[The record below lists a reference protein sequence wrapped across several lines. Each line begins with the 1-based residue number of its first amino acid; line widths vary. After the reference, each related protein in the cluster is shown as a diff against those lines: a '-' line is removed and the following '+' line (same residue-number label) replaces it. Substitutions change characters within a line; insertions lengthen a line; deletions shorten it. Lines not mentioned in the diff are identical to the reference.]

1 MHLKLISFLKSF
13 SFFKGVLKTV
23 AVLLPIGVGWYFD
36 ALEIGIPVGLS
47 IIAISPSD
55 IPGNRKHHI
64 GGLLVATFLAMVSS
78 FFVNITYPYPY
89 LLELT
94 IFILTF
100 FNAYISLYGFR
111 ASMVAFSGL
120 FCIASTLSHI
130 QTGKGIYLYL
140 LYIFIS
146 GMWYISL
153 VLFYLSIKSRQYS
166 EQLLGK
172 CFLLTSEFF
181 SVRSDLLLSENRT
194 EGFKKMIDLQTNLN
208 ENYEKLREVILDS
221 RSKSGKTDYLQR
233 QFLMFIELVDI
244 FELALANPV
253 QYEKIDKEF
262 EENKDVL
269 QIYADFLQELSKQL
283 QQMSVYIGS
292 RKQIKL
298 DDSLKNLLLQAKLKN
313 EELKTQIKTESDK
326 EKSLT
331 LRNFY
336 IYIENQYKSIEKIR
350 VIFDN
355 YYSHDAGKRDEKT
368 YRKFVSYQNYSWKRL
383 KDHMSFKSSF
393 FRHSI
398 RLSVTTLIAYLIGN
412 YFSISNAYWIL
423 LTIFLIMRPG
433 FGLTKERSLSRIY
446 GTILG
451 GVIAF
456 AVIFLFPQPNLYLYF
471 GVLCMPIAFGLMQE
485 NYMYASIFITITAIF
500 MFALIS
506 PDVYSVIHDRL
517 LDTAIGVG
525 LAFVANYLLFPSWE
539 SRTYQDVVQKSIQ
552 ANVDYLKQVKIIFN
566 ENQGIT
572 NTYKVSR
579 KEAFLALSN
588 LNAAFQRMLQE
599 PKSKQNDNT
608 SIYEII
614 VIQQSFLASVAS
626 LGVRLKSKQVTFPK
640 EIFNETIDSL
650 ISLLKRTL
658 LLFTDNFSEEL
669 KENDFSLEKL
679 NQEMQK
685 IVEQQQNSSQYST
698 DSLPVISMRETHLYW
713 EQFNYLFGLVKN
725 LEQAIKQMIKGK

>member
-23 AVLLPIGVGWYFD
+23 AVLLPIGLGWYFD

-78 FFVNITYPYPY
+78 FFVNVTYPYPY

-94 IFILTF
+94 IFVLTF

-153 VLFYLSIKSRQYS
+153 VLFYLWVKPRQYS

-172 CFLLTSEFF
+172 CFSLTSEFF

-262 EENKDVL
+262 AENKDVL

-313 EELKTQIKTESDK
+313 EELKNQIKTESDK

>member
-153 VLFYLSIKSRQYS
+153 VLFYLWIKPRQYS

-172 CFLLTSEFF
+172 CFSLTSEFF

-262 EENKDVL
+262 AENKDFL

-313 EELKTQIKTESDK
+313 EELKNQIKTESDK

-456 AVIFLFPQPNLYLYF
+456 AVIFLFPYPNLYLYF

>member
-383 KDHMSFKSSF
+383 KDHISFKSSF

-456 AVIFLFPQPNLYLYF
+456 AVIFLFPYPNLYLYF

>member
-1 MHLKLISFLKSF
+1 MYLKLTSFLKSF
-13 SFFKGVLKTV
+13 SFFKGVLKTI
-23 AVLLPIGVGWYFD
+23 AVLIPIGIGWYFD
-36 ALEIGIPVGLS
+36 ILEIGIPVGLS

-64 GGLLVATFLAMVSS
+64 GGLLVATLLAMVSC

-94 IFILTF
+94 IFVLTF
-100 FNAYISLYGFR
+100 FNGYISLYGFR

-120 FCIASTLSHI
+120 FSIASTLSHI
-130 QTGKGIYLYL
+130 QTGAAIYVYL
-140 LYIFIS
+140 LCIFI
-146 GMWYISL
+146 GGLWYISL
-153 VLFYLSIKSRQYS
+153 VFIYLWIKPRQYS

-172 CFLLTSEFF
+172 CFSLTSDFF

-253 QYEKIDKEF
+253 QYDKIDKEF
-262 EENKDVL
+262 AQDKDVL
-269 QIYADFLQELSKQL
+269 RIYADFLKELSNQL

-292 RKQIKL
+292 RKQINL
-298 DDSLKNLLLQAKLKN
+298 DNSLKTLLLQAKRKN
-313 EELKTQIKTESDK
+313 EELKNQAQTKSDRDK
-326 EKSLT
+326 LLT

-355 YYSHDAGKRDEKT
+355 YYTNDVGKRDEKT

-383 KDHMSFKSSF
+383 KDHISFESSF

-398 RLSVTTLIAYLIGN
+398 RLSVTTLIAYFIGN

-451 GVIAF
+451 GIIAF
-456 AVIFLFPQPNLYLYF
+456 AVIYLFPFPSLYLYF

-525 LAFVANYLLFPSWE
+525 LAFVANYVLFPTWE
-539 SRTYQDVVQKSIQ
+539 SRTYQEVVQKSIKT
-552 ANVDYLKQVKIIFN
+552 NIDYLQQVKIVFN
-566 ENQGIT
+566 ENQGVT
-572 NTYKVSR
+572 NEYKVSR

-599 PKSKQNDNT
+599 PKSKQDDNT

-626 LGVRLKSKQVTFPK
+626 LGVRLKSKKVTFPK
-640 EIFNETIDSL
+640 EIFNRAIDSL
-650 ISLLKRTL
+650 TSLLKRAL
-658 LLFTDNFSEEL
+658 EPLVNDISIQVEEN
-669 KENDFSLEKL
+669 EFSLEEL

-685 IVEQQQNSSQYST
+685 IIEQQQSLSSSSN
-698 DSLPVISMRETHLYW
+698 DLLPVVSMREVHLYW

-725 LEQAIKQMIKGK
+725 LEQAIKQMTKRK

>member
-130 QTGKGIYLYL
+130 QTGKGIYSYL

-262 EENKDVL
+262 AENKDVL

-355 YYSHDAGKRDEKT
+355 YYSYDAGKRDEKT

-383 KDHMSFKSSF
+383 KDHISFKSSF

-412 YFSISNAYWIL
+412 YFSINNAYWIL

-456 AVIFLFPQPNLYLYF
+456 AVIFLFPYPNLYLYF
-471 GVLCMPIAFGLMQE
+471 GVLCMPMAFGLMQE

-506 PDVYSVIHDRL
+506 PDAYSVIHARL

-525 LAFVANYLLFPSWE
+525 LAFIANYLLLPSWE

-552 ANVDYLKQVKIIFN
+552 ANIDYLEQVKIIFN

-626 LGVRLKSKQVTFPK
+626 LGVRLKSKRVTFPK
-640 EIFNETIDSL
+640 ETFNETIDSL

-658 LLFTDNFSEEL
+658 LLFTDNFSEEF

-679 NQEMQK
+679 NEEMQK
-685 IVEQQQNSSQYST
+685 IVEQQQTST

-725 LEQAIKQMIKGK
+725 LEQAIKQMMKGR

>member
-78 FFVNITYPYPY
+78 FFVNVTYPYPY

-94 IFILTF
+94 IFVLTF

-153 VLFYLSIKSRQYS
+153 VLFYLWVKPRQYS

-172 CFLLTSEFF
+172 CFSLTSEFF

-383 KDHMSFKSSF
+383 KDHISFKSSF

-412 YFSISNAYWIL
+412 YFSINNAYWIL

-456 AVIFLFPQPNLYLYF
+456 AVIFLFPYPNLYLYF
-471 GVLCMPIAFGLMQE
+471 GVLCMPMAFGLMQE

-506 PDVYSVIHDRL
+506 PDVYSVIHARL